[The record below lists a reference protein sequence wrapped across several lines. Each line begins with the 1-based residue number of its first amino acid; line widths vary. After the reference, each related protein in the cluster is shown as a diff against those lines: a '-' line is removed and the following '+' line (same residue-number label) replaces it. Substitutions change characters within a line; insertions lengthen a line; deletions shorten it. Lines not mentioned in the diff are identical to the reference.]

1 MAVRFDVY
9 ECEVCGQ
16 IVEVLR
22 EGKGT
27 LVCCDQ
33 PMKLLEANTVDAAV
47 EKHVPVVEKAEGG
60 IKVKVGSVPH
70 PMESEHWIEWV
81 QVINDGTSYRSFLN
95 PGDEP
100 EAFFGIE
107 PAGGMIARVI
117 IGEDLELWKHDTLI
131 FDFSNEQA

>member
-16 IVEVLR
+16 IIEVLR
-22 EGKGT
+22 EGKGQ

-107 PAGGMIARVI
+107 PAGGMIACEHCNLH
-117 IGEDLELWKHDTLI
+117 GLWKG
-131 FDFSNEQA
+131 

>member
-1 MAVRFDVY
+1 MGVRFDVY

-70 PMESEHWIEWV
+70 PMEAEHWIEWV
-81 QVINDGTSYRSFLN
+81 QVIDDGTSYRSFLN

-107 PAGGMIARVI
+107 PAGDMIAREHCSLH
-117 IGEDLELWKHDTLI
+117 GLWKG
-131 FDFSNEQA
+131 

>member
-16 IVEVLR
+16 IIEVLR

-107 PAGGMIARVI
+107 PAGDMIAREHCSLH
-117 IGEDLELWKHDTLI
+117 GLWKG
-131 FDFSNEQA
+131 